1 MGKTTVA
8 VSVAHA
14 LVREFSGA
22 ATPAGEY
29 LIRAE
34 VKGMCSSW
42 WLQV

>member
-22 ATPAGEY
+22 VAFVDLARG
-29 LIRAE
+29 RN
-34 VKGMCSSW
+34 
-42 WLQV
+42 QR